1 VKIFNCKLLSEL
13 IVTVLCGLCLLFL
26 QIHRVHADTK
36 DRNLKKNVPA
46 TERIQITADK
56 LVSNSSEK
64 YAEFIGNVRVNQGK
78 TRITADSL
86 KIYFSGESQSEGT
99 SPAQSLEKL
108 IATGNVE
115 IKFDNRVAVTQK
127 AVYITAQRLM
137 ILTGP
142 GTTVRDGENTISGET
157 ITFYRDDGRFDV
169 DGGASGRVKALILP
183 DGSGLE

>member
-1 VKIFNCKLLSEL
+1 
-13 IVTVLCGLCLLFL
+13 
-26 QIHRVHADTK
+26 
-36 DRNLKKNVPA
+36 
-46 TERIQITADK
+46 
-56 LVSNSSEK
+56 
-64 YAEFIGNVRVNQGK
+64 
-78 TRITADSL
+78 
-86 KIYFSGESQSEGT
+86 
-99 SPAQSLEKL
+99 
-108 IATGNVE
+108 VE